1 MVSSSVLLVKCTN
14 FPFFVTANSKIPV
27 FTIKA
32 QFRPHTDNG
41 AGAGQSNSLIVGL
54 GNYVGGEL
62 VVEGVK
68 KDIRYNAIE
77 FDGWKERHWTLPFLG
92 ERYSLVWFTP
102 KGCEGVRGIDMDF
115 GKNPVE

>member
-1 MVSSSVLLVKCTN
+1 MLCHFNFILLPRVN
-14 FPFFVTANSKIPV
+14 ANLSCLQNQL
-27 FTIKA
+27 A

-62 VVEGVK
+62 VVEGAK
-68 KDIRYNAIE
+68 KDIRYNAVE
-77 FDGWKERHWTLPFLG
+77 FDGWKERHWTMPFQG

-102 KGCEGVRGIDMDF
+102 KGCEGMRGIDMEF
-115 GKNPVE
+115 GETTTTK